1 MADSKKNSERI
12 IDGDTGEVMP
22 PPGAE
27 AHIFDSTEVA
37 LRVVPDFSKAKP
49 IEAVVGKRP
58 PLFNLKN
65 HPEFADHA
73 FTVVKVKEAEGE
85 FGYHLYLAGW
95 MSGTDKA
102 GEHAQ
107 AMVLRTGSEFVL
119 GRIVPA
125 ISVINGGQALTG
137 ILRVAGR
144 AWLFE

>member
-12 IDGDTGEVMP
+12 ISGETGELMP

-27 AHIFDSTEVA
+27 AHVFDSTEVA
-37 LRVVPDFSKAKP
+37 LRQVPDFSKAKP
-49 IEAVVGKRP
+49 IESVVGKRP
-58 PLFNLKN
+58 PLFNLKD
-65 HPEFADHA
+65 HKEFADHA
-73 FTVVKVKEAEGE
+73 FTIVKVKEAEGTY
-85 FGYHLYLAGW
+85 GYHLYLAGW
-95 MSGTDKA
+95 LSGTDKP

-107 AMVLRTGSEFVL
+107 AMVIRTGSEFVL

-137 ILRVAGR
+137 ILRSAGD